1 MCLLFVL
8 NWINRQS
15 GIPYFFFCARI
26 REVGFARGISS
37 VVWIERLIMSDADK
51 LKARLRVV
59 ISNSQSI
66 KESDNYL
73 DSPVGEKKMELSRQR
88 MREQILNR
96 FKFIKTCVL
105 ARELCLLVRTNR
117 VTFNQKDAH
126 DCCAVISKLCQEAG
140 CKDPS
145 ALCSK
150 AAEAVLNSEKKYLDI
165 CGQSCIKC
173 GESRQPASPRKP
185 IRKSNKNIYVA

>member
-1 MCLLFVL
+1 M
-8 NWINRQS
+8 I
-15 GIPYFFFCARI
+15 
-26 REVGFARGISS
+26 
-37 VVWIERLIMSDADK
+37 IERSITSDADK

-117 VTFNQKDAH
+117 VTFNPKDAH
-126 DCCAVISKLCQEAG
+126 ECCAFISKLCQEAG

-150 AAEAVLNSEKKYLDI
+150 AAEAVLTSEKKYLDI

-173 GESRQPASPRKP
+173 GESRQPASPQKP
-185 IRKSNKNIYVA
+185 VRKSNKNIYVA

>member
-1 MCLLFVL
+1 LKV
-8 NWINRQS
+8 NATKRDAIA
-15 GIPYFFFCARI
+15 GI
-26 REVGFARGISS
+26 REVGFAGGYLQW
-37 VVWIERLIMSDADK
+37 VWIERSIMSDANK
-51 LKARLRVV
+51 LKTRLRVV

-88 MREQILNR
+88 MREQILSR

-117 VTFNQKDAH
+117 VTFNPKDAH
-126 DCCAVISKLCQEAG
+126 ECCAFISKLCQEAG
-140 CKDPS
+140 CKEPS

-150 AAEAVLNSEKKYLDI
+150 AAEAVLTSEEKYLEI

-185 IRKSNKNIYVA
+185 VRKSNKNIYVA